1 VQTGQGA
8 DSGPHVQTG
17 QRADRI
23 VEACVPKAE
32 ESVTDLERAFD
43 EVERAAASTLESAA
57 GLVKQARTLQKAAR
71 EGHIARM
78 KRART
83 DLDASLSGLRQ
94 AVADAVESW
103 TLPDEQ
109 EERYLADRY
118 SGEFSAVAAKKGLE
132 IHERDGRLIS
142 HPSIVRLLPR
152 DRAVRMDGR
161 KISTIRPSYLADLL
175 LKNQKKDSR
184 HKSDA
189 FLESLYA
196 VYSDIVHGESSG
208 RLMPDDWQRVVPLAR
223 IYKLLTSLPGAGRD
237 YDRTDFA
244 RDLYRLQDGGPIRTR
259 KGATVSFPASSGTR
273 QAKRDLFTFV
283 GPDGQ
288 DVVYYGIRFTKG
300 G

>member
-1 VQTGQGA
+1 M
-8 DSGPHVQTG
+8 
-17 QRADRI
+17 
-23 VEACVPKAE
+23 
-32 ESVTDLERAFD
+32 TDLERAFD

-83 DLDASLSGLRQ
+83 GLDASLSGLMQ
-94 AVADAVESW
+94 AVANAVESW
-103 TLPDEQ
+103 PLPDEQ
-109 EERYLADRY
+109 EERYIEDGY
-118 SGEFSAVAAKKGLE
+118 SGEFSAVAAKNGLE

-152 DRAVRMDGR
+152 DRAVRIDG
-161 KISTIRPSYLADLL
+161 KKVSTIRPSYLADLL

-189 FLESLYA
+189 FLESLYG
-196 VYSDIVHGESSG
+196 VYADIVQGESSG

-244 RDLYRLQDGGPIRTR
+244 RDLYRLQTDGPARTR
-259 KGATVSFPASSGTR
+259 KRATVSFPASSGTR

-288 DVVYYGIRFTKG
+288 DVVYYGIRFTKSD
-300 G
+300 

>member
-1 VQTGQGA
+1 M
-8 DSGPHVQTG
+8 
-17 QRADRI
+17 
-23 VEACVPKAE
+23 
-32 ESVTDLERAFD
+32 TDLEQAFD
-43 EVERAAASTLESAA
+43 DVERAAASTLESAA
-57 GLVKQARTLQKAAR
+57 GLVKQARSLQKAAR
-71 EGHIARM
+71 EGNIARL
-78 KRART
+78 KRTRT
-83 DLDASLSGLRQ
+83 DLDASLSGLRE
-94 AVADAVESW
+94 AVANAVESW
-103 TLPDEQ
+103 PLPDEDQ
-109 EERYLADRY
+109 EVRYLEEHY
-118 SGEFSAVAAKKGLE
+118 SGEFRSVAAGKGLE

-142 HPSIVRLLPR
+142 HPSIVRILPR
-152 DRAVRMDGR
+152 DRAVRIDGR
-161 KISTIRPSYLADLL
+161 KVSTIRPSYLADLL
-175 LKNQKKDSR
+175 LKNQKKGSR
-184 HKSDA
+184 HRSDA

-196 VYSDIVHGESSG
+196 VYADIVHGESSG

-223 IYKLLTSLPGAGRD
+223 VYKLFTSLPGAGRD